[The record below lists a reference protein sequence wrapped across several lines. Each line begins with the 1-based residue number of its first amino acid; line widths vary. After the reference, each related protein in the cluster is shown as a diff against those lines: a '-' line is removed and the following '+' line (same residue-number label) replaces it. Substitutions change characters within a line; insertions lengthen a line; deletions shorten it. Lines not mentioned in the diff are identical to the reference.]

1 MGAVVQFMQVVQ
13 GYIRLLPEF
22 YGIPISPVKKQL
34 ARLEPN
40 GVIVSQ
46 LI

>member
-1 MGAVVQFMQVVQ
+1 MGAFVQFMQVVQ

-22 YGIPISPVKKQL
+22 YGVPTNPVQKQL
-34 ARLEPN
+34 ARLESD
-40 GVIVSQ
+40 GVILNQ